1 MNCYFC
7 NKATMSIPATGTCA
21 KCQSP
26 SCSHPS
32 GRPDFRFH
40 GERCRYPHCNAF
52 LCKYDTHDHSGSGS
66 GHGGG
71 LPQNFPLLSVNISL
85 PAMSVAEATFGHS
98 KDVPLSHGATASLT
112 EYVRFFT
119 PIWYRRAILGRRP
132 LFESLRGDRAG
143 GRSEVR
149 LIRSDYFD
157 SLRVAHLAL
166 NAAVMLFSAWR
177 GLRAIEQYSLGLP
190 ESVIKRINQFG
201 DGELPQL
208 AALSPRLEAFV
219 TEALSLRATL
229 RAGKIEAL
237 DFRIREVHFTPS
249 ATLLDMPAVLNLADR
264 VRVLG
269 SSERE
274 GGADMSA

>member
-7 NKATMSIPATGTCA
+7 NKATMSIPATGICTV
-21 KCQSP
+21 CQSP

-40 GERCRYPHCNAF
+40 GEKCRYPHCKAF

-71 LPQNFPLLSVNISL
+71 LPQNFPLLTVNISM
-85 PAMSVAEATFGHS
+85 PAMSVAESTFGHS
-98 KDVPLSHGATASLT
+98 KDAPLNLRATASLT
-112 EYVRFFT
+112 EYVQFFT

-132 LFESLRGDRAG
+132 MFESLRGEPAG
-143 GRSEVR
+143 GRSEDR

-157 SLRVAHLAL
+157 SLRVAQLAL

-177 GLRAIEQYSLGLP
+177 GLRVTEQYSLGLP
-190 ESVIKRINQFG
+190 EEVIMRIEEFSS
-201 DGELPQL
+201 GELPQL
-208 AALSPRLEAFV
+208 AELSPRLDAFV
-219 TEALSLRATL
+219 TEALSLRTTL

-237 DFRIREVHFTPS
+237 DFRIRQMNFTPS
-249 ATLLDMPAVLNLADR
+249 ARLLDMPAVLNLADR
-264 VRVLG
+264 VRVRG